1 MEAMSSASGKRRN
14 ALRPAIRRRPSSSR
28 DLVNSVSTKPGAIAF
43 TVMPSLP
50 TSRASERVKPP
61 AAALDAA

>member
-1 MEAMSSASGKRRN
+1 MEATPSASGRRRN
-14 ALRPAIRRRPSSSR
+14 ALRPAMRRRPSSPK

-50 TSRASERVKPP
+50 TSRASERVKPA